1 MAPPVPHAGAVG
13 VSIDASKALTKIG
26 RVRAALTVGSI
37 LKAIGAKEL
46 RWTGLNLQKAGR
58 EAGGVPWQVM
68 APMTLRMRP
77 LRSSKYHFS
86 SPYQTLLQQS
96 MVSEVNEGT
105 STVTI
110 GTSAR
115 YAIEHHE
122 GRPQRNL
129 PARKLVSAPGPARL
143 RALQVVNAIVAKF
156 KTDVG
161 P

>member
-1 MAPPVPHAGAVG
+1 MAPPVPHGGAVG
-13 VSIDASKALTKIG
+13 VTVDASKALTKTG
-26 RVRAALTVGSI
+26 RLRAALSVKNI
-37 LKAIGAKEL
+37 LAALGAAEL
-46 RWTGLNLQKAGR
+46 RWTGLNLQKAGK
-58 EAGGVPWQVM
+58 EAGGAPWQVM

-77 LRSSKYHFS
+77 RRPSKYHFS

-105 STVTI
+105 STVAI

-129 PARKLVSAPGPARL
+129 PARKLVGSPGPARD
-143 RALQVVNAIVAKF
+143 RALRVLDAIVTKIKAEVK
-156 KTDVG
+156 
-161 P
+161 